1 MLWVADAARHA
12 ITQINTVTRKPVR
25 IIAGQRYRLGFPC
38 AMALAGGKLWVLNT
52 PGNSVTEIDAA
63 TGRLIAVLDG
73 ASYRFNRPT
82 AIAAYQNAIW
92 VANANSLTRIALQAG
107 RAGTGRR

>member
-52 PGNSVTEIDAA
+52 RGNSVTEIDAA
-63 TGRLIAVLDG
+63 TGRLISVLDG